1 MARSKQA
8 TPIRRETS
16 SEYFSKEDRAK
27 PAVPTWAT
35 SEKAT
40 NGVAVAPTKKE
51 EEAGSKVVDGV
62 VIKLVVAVAGIYGS
76 L

>member
-16 SEYFSKEDRAK
+16 SEYFSKQDRTPRNKGAISGGK
-27 PAVPTWAT
+27 T
-35 SEKAT
+35 
-40 NGVAVAPTKKE
+40 
-51 EEAGSKVVDGV
+51 EEANGHAAPLKKAGKVDGV
-62 VIKLVVAVAGIYGS
+62 VLQLVVAVAGIYGS

>member
-16 SEYFSKEDRAK
+16 SEYFSKNDRAAPRSK
-27 PAVPTWAT
+27 GASSPGGK
-35 SEKAT
+35 SEEA
-40 NGVAVAPTKKE
+40 NGYPVAPKK
-51 EEAGSKVVDGV
+51 AAKVDGD
-62 VIKLVVAVAGIYGS
+62 VIQLVIAVAGIYGS